1 MPESNSRRL
10 VIHGLFATTL
20 VGLAG
25 CGNGSNGVAVS
36 PVNFSDDDPISGDPA
51 NANKSK
57 LTLQADGTPKPE
69 ELMKAGP
76 LGEKSMGSD
85 AAPVTLIEYASLTC
99 PYCRAFHMQTW
110 PTLKRN
116 YIDTGKVRFILR
128 EFPIGH
134 ASGAATIAMRCLGQ
148 DNTARYFELYHK
160 FITQQKKWVSL
171 EVRRDK
177 IFSIAA
183 QTGIS
188 RQQFDAC
195 YANQEIL
202 EGLKWVKQRGR
213 DLGVSG
219 TPTFFINGKKA
230 RSVLSMEEIKK
241 MAAPMLS

>member
-1 MPESNSRRL
+1 MSENNGRRNL
-10 VIHGLFATTL
+10 IKGLFIAAL
-20 VGLAG
+20 LGLSA
-25 CGNGSNGVAVS
+25 CGNGTGDAVIS
-36 PVNFSDDDPISGDPA
+36 QVSFSDDDPIVSDP
-51 NANKSK
+51 NNSKKSN
-57 LTLQADGTPKPE
+57 LDLNADGTPKIQD
-69 ELMKAGP
+69 LMKAGP
-76 LGEKSMGSD
+76 LGEKSIGSD
-85 AAPVTLIEYASLTC
+85 TAPVTIIEYASLTC
-99 PYCRAFHMQTW
+99 PYCRAFHLQTW
-110 PTLKRN
+110 PTLKRD

-148 DNTARYFELYHK
+148 DNTTRFFDLYHK

-183 QTGIS
+183 QTGVS
-188 RQQFDAC
+188 RKQFDAC
-195 YANQEIL
+195 FTNQEIL

-230 RSVLSMEEIKK
+230 RSVLTIEEIKK
-241 MAAPMLS
+241 LAAPSLS